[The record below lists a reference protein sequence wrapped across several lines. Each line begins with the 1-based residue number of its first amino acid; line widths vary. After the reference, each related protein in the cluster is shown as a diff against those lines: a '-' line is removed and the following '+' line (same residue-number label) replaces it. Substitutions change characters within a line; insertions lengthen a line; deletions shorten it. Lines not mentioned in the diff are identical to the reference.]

1 MAPLAK
7 NGGPQKKSWVAIAI
21 AAIFV
26 MGLLSAV
33 AFGGDVGGG
42 TSSAGSTDTTAAS
55 SSSGATDTTP
65 TDTTPTDTTPTDT
78 GTTSTT
84 PADTTSASTTTDTT
98 STTTSGSSTTF
109 TPTISTDKSDY
120 NPGSTVTLSG
130 QGWGASESVHIFVN
144 DDKGQTWS
152 YNSDVTADAS
162 GAFTMQFQL
171 PATFVATYSVTATGA
186 SSGVVTAS
194 FTDGNIAF
202 RMATVDNVAPTNIAW
217 SVAWSTY
224 GGGPTDDPTCSTTPT
239 TGTTNYT
246 NGTGTVASGNAE
258 PSVGNKQSGKPTN
271 ASASGFAFNY

>member
-42 TSSAGSTDTTAAS
+42 TSSSGSTDTTAAS
-55 SSSGATDTTP
+55 SSSGA

-194 FTDGNIAF
+194 FTDGNIGF
-202 RMATVDNVAPTNIAW
+202 RIDRK
-217 SVAWSTY
+217 SV
-224 GGGPTDDPTCSTTPT
+224 
-239 TGTTNYT
+239 
-246 NGTGTVASGNAE
+246 V
-258 PSVGNKQSGKPTN
+258 
-271 ASASGFAFNY
+271 